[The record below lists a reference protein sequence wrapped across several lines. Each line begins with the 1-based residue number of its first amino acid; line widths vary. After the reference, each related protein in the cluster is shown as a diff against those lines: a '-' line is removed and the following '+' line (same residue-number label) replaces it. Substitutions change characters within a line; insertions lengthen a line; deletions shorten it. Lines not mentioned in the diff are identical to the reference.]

1 METTK
6 RGEIA
11 VTCHIKMGKR
21 KTNDSKKIGI
31 VDSTNKK
38 KKKEK
43 IQWSIIVVDFCST
56 MSESVNGRV
65 N

>member
-43 IQWSIIVVDFCST
+43 IQWFNNSS
-56 MSESVNGRV
+56 
-65 N
+65 